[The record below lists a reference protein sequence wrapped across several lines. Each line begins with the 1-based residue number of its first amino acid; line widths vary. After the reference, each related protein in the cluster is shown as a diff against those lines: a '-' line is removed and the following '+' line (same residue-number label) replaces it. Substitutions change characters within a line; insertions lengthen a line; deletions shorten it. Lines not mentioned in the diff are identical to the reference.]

1 MNIPITPLTISADVS
16 DQGLPKVDADS
27 VQLQVILS
35 TFFALLAA
43 AALLVLVIAGLRYVN
58 SNGDPTVMS
67 KTKNTIIYAA
77 VGLVVSMAAFSI
89 VTFVLNNL

>member
-1 MNIPITPLTISADVS
+1 MMNIHTPLTFADVS
-16 DQGLPKVDADS
+16 DQGLPKVDADPA
-27 VQLQVILS
+27 QLQVMLS
-35 TFFALLAA
+35 TFFGLLAA